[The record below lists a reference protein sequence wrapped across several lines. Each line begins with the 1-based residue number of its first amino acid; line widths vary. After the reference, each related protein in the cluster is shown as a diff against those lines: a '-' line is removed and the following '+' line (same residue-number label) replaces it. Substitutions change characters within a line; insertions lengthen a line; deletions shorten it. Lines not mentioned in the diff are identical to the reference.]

1 MVEKKKQ
8 PQLKNSKDDDGAL
21 LQWGREMSV
30 GNRVLD
36 EDHKAFFDLA
46 HIIMEVDAD
55 NHNSIVFQSALNM
68 LADYV
73 AGHFLR
79 EEKALRAAS
88 YPHFEEHLH
97 KHHAFR
103 KRIMKIVD
111 DYSEGK
117 NEDLRNLPGLVVNWL
132 KQHILDEDMQYKA
145 FIKAKFVDKRPL
157 AFLAAE
163 ADDIGNLADQEC

>member
-1 MVEKKKQ
+1 
-8 PQLKNSKDDDGAL
+8 
-21 LQWGREMSV
+21 
-30 GNRVLD
+30 
-36 EDHKAFFDLA
+36 
-46 HIIMEVDAD
+46 
-55 NHNSIVFQSALNM
+55 M

-79 EEKALRAAS
+79 EEKALQAAK
-88 YPHFEEHLH
+88 YPHLEEHRQ

-103 KRIMKIVD
+103 IRIMKIVN

-132 KQHILDEDMQYKA
+132 RQHIFDEDMQYKG
-145 FIKAKFVDKRPL
+145 FIEAKFVDKRPL

-163 ADDIGNLADQEC
+163 AEDTDELENIKALGRK